1 MNLLKAFIREVAGQK
16 VELHVY
22 DFDDTLF
29 KSPPPPPAWTK
40 KDGYWYSSIKSL
52 TEPAVNDENIS
63 NLWIRDVLDTAK
75 TSLSDPTVYTVMMT
89 GRNAK
94 NIELVERIEELLTSV
109 GLNFPNRFFSTSNDT
124 KQFKIDRVFEI
135 LDANPGIKK
144 VVFWDDKGD
153 LLSFYEQQ
161 LGENYDG
168 IEVVT
173 NHITA

>member
-1 MNLLKAFIREVAGQK
+1 MDLLKAFIREVAGEK

-29 KSPPPPPAWTK
+29 RSPPPPPTWSK

-52 TEPAVNDENIS
+52 TEPVVNDENIAQ
-63 NLWIRDVLDTAK
+63 LWIRDVLESAR
-75 TSLSDPTVYTVMMT
+75 TSLSDPSVYTVMMT

-94 NIELVERIEELLTSV
+94 NIELVERIEELLASV
-109 GLNFPNRFFSTSNDT
+109 GLNFPHRFFNTTNDT

-144 VVFWDDKGD
+144 VTFWDDKGD
-153 LLSFYEQQ
+153 FLGFYESQIEQ
-161 LGENYDG
+161 NYDG